1 MKSTDNVSRRKFLGF
16 GLTAL
21 VAAPVAASL
30 LTARSAT
37 AQADLPKV
45 DEADPVAQALGFKAD
60 AATVDVAKFPKRAGE
75 AGAKQFCHSCALFQG
90 KEGDEFAPC
99 TMFPGKAVAKGGWCN
114 AWAPKA
120 A

>member
-1 MKSTDNVSRRKFLGF
+1 MKTTDNLSRRKFLGF

-30 LTARSAT
+30 LTARSAA
-37 AQADLPKV
+37 AQDALPKV
-45 DEADPVAQALGFKAD
+45 DETDPVAQALGFKID
-60 AATVDVAKFPKRAGE
+60 ATTVDTAKFPKRAGE
-75 AGAKQFCHSCALFQG
+75 EGAKQLCSNCALFQG
-90 KEGDEFAPC
+90 KPGDAFASC
-99 TMFPGKAVAKGGWCN
+99 TMFPGKSVAKGGWCN